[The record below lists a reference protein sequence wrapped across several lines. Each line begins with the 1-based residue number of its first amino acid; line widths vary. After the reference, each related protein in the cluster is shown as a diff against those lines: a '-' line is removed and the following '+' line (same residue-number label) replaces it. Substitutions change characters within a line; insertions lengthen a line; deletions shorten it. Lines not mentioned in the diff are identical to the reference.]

1 MNDDAVPAKPEPVD
15 ALIACNVR
23 AIRARRQERQADLAA
38 DLGWSPP
45 VVGDLENGR
54 RRVTMAD
61 MIKLCRALE
70 VDLVCDH
77 GSDEGLL
84 DPHGASEHGPDG
96 PLRDLHL

>member
-15 ALIACNVR
+15 ALIAGNVR

-70 VDLVCDH
+70 VDLHELLH
-77 GSDEGLL
+77 GIDEDDLRALGL
-84 DPHGASEHGPDG
+84 DRR
-96 PLRDLHL
+96 RD